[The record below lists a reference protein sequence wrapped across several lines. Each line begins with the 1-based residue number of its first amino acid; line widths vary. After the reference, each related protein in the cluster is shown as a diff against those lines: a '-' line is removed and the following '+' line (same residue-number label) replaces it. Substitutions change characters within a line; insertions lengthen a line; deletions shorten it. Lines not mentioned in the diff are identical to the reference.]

1 MGRLN
6 NILLVYPEIPNNTYW
21 SFQYSLRFINK
32 RTCLPP
38 LGLITMAALLPE
50 KYNLKLVDL
59 NIEPLAESD
68 IDWAD
73 AVFISAMIIQQNSM
87 NDIIKACH
95 RSGTPVVAGGPHPTS
110 SHQAIDG
117 VDHFVLGEAETIIN
131 EFLEDFE
138 NGTARHVYHAA
149 SRPDLDDTP
158 IPRFDLLK
166 MDEYSSMAVQY
177 SRGCPFQCEFCDIW
191 VIYGRQPR
199 VKSAPNIVKEIDTL
213 YQLGWD
219 GSIFMVD
226 DNFIGNKNRVKK
238 ELLPALIEWEKANQ
252 HRFKFYT
259 EASINLAEDEDLMK
273 AMNKAGF
280 DQVFIGIETP
290 SEEGLKETGKSQ
302 NLKCDLR
309 EAVRIIQKHGMEVT
323 AGFILGFDS
332 DTEDIFDRQ
341 IEFIQQ
347 TGIPKAMVGMMQALP
362 GTKLFE
368 RLEKEGRILSDH
380 LEGSNTHTMTTNFV
394 PTMDEEKL
402 KEGYKRV
409 LDTLYDYNLKNYFAR
424 CDLLLANLHHTG
436 FKQRKLRWLEIRA
449 LLRSLLLQP
458 LTPYGWQ
465 YLKFISRNLI
475 RNPGVF
481 AEVVTYAVMG
491 HHFHIITQETL
502 KVDQVASRLDDI
514 YEKARAQ
521 VRRYSSSMKSS
532 SAPQR
537 QKLSELWKS
546 YHKVLKKSE
555 SFINHIHVDF
565 RRDVVDKYQDIYN
578 RTRQLFTEAEHGR
591 TYTGTTG

>member
-21 SFQYSLRFINK
+21 SFQYSLKFINK
-32 RTCLPP
+32 KTCLPP

-59 NIEPLAESD
+59 NVEPLAGSD
-68 IDWAD
+68 IEWAD

-87 NDIIKACH
+87 NDIINACNQY
-95 RSGTPVVAGGPHPTS
+95 GTPVVAGGPHPTS

-138 NGTARHVYHAA
+138 NGTARHVYHAPC
-149 SRPDLDDTP
+149 RPDLEDTP
-158 IPRFDLLK
+158 VPRFDLLK

-199 VKSAPNIVKEIDTL
+199 VKSAPNIVKEINTL
-213 YQLGWD
+213 YRLGWD

-238 ELLPALIEWEKANQ
+238 ELLPALIEWGKTNK

-259 EASINLAEDEDLMK
+259 EASINLAEDEDLMN
-273 AMNKAGF
+273 AMNTAGF

-309 EAVRIIQKHGMEVT
+309 EAVRTIQRHGMEVT

-347 TGIPKAMVGMMQALP
+347 VGIPKAMVGMMQALP

-368 RLEKEGRILSDH
+368 RLEKEGRILSEN
-380 LEGSNTHTMTTNFV
+380 LEGNNTHTMTTNFV

-409 LDTLYDYNLKNYFAR
+409 LDTLYDHNLKNYFAR
-424 CDLLLANLHHTG
+424 CDLLLGNLHHTG
-436 FKQRKLRWLEIRA
+436 FKQRKLHWLDVRT
-449 LLRSLLLQP
+449 LLKSLLFQS

-465 YLKFISRNLI
+465 YLKFLSRNLI
-475 RNPGVF
+475 RNPGLF
-481 AEVVTYAVMG
+481 AEVFTYAVMG
-491 HHFHIITQETL
+491 HHFHMITQETL
-502 KVDQVASRLDDI
+502 KVDRVASRLDDI
-514 YEKARAQ
+514 YEKALAQ
-521 VRRYSSSMKSS
+521 VHRYSSSMKNA

-537 QKLSELWKS
+537 QKLSELWEN
-546 YHKVLKKSE
+546 YRKVLKKSE

-565 RRDVVDKYQDIYN
+565 RRDLVDKYQDIYD
-578 RTRQLFTEAEHGR
+578 RTRQLFAE
-591 TYTGTTG
+591 

>member
-21 SFQYSLRFINK
+21 SFQYSLKFINK
-32 RTCLPP
+32 KSSLPP

-138 NGTARHVYHAA
+138 NGTARRVYHATC
-149 SRPDLDDTP
+149 RPDLDDTP

-191 VIYGRQPR
+191 VIYGRRPR

-226 DNFIGNKNRVKK
+226 DNFIGNKTRVKK
-238 ELLPALIEWEKANQ
+238 ELLPALIEWEKTNQ

-259 EASINLAEDEDLMK
+259 EASINLAEDEDLMN
-273 AMNKAGF
+273 AMNTAGF

-302 NLKCDLR
+302 NLKCDLQ

-347 TGIPKAMVGMMQALP
+347 AGIPKAMVGMMQALP
-362 GTKLFE
+362 GTRLFE
-368 RLEKEGRILSDH
+368 RLEKEGRILSGH

-436 FKQRKLRWLEIRA
+436 FKSRKLRWLEIRA
-449 LLRSLLLQP
+449 LLKSLLFQP

-465 YLKFISRNLI
+465 YLKFLSRNLI

-502 KVDQVASRLDDI
+502 KVDRVASRLDDI

-521 VRRYSSSMKSS
+521 VRRYSSSMKNS

-537 QKLSELWKS
+537 QRLSELWEN
-546 YHKVLKKSE
+546 YRKVLKRSE
-555 SFINHIHVDF
+555 SFINNIHVDF
-565 RRDVVDKYQDIYN
+565 RRDLVDKYQDIYN
-578 RTRQLFTEAEHGR
+578 RTRQLFTEADHGR
-591 TYTGTTG
+591 AYTGTNS